1 MEQFHRGNESLRI
14 AIIPEEAPA
23 ADPHLR
29 RNYALGVINGA
40 LYILAESLIDPA
52 LVLTWFLSR
61 LSAPNVLIGLVV
73 PLRDTGWFLPQ
84 LFLARRQARQPYKL
98 PTYSVAALVRCIAW
112 ATMSIVVLTQRNPTV
127 LIVGFFVPYV
137 INSAASGWGGL
148 PFMDVVA
155 KTIPARRRGPYF
167 ATRMLIGGALG
178 IAGSLVVRLALGE
191 QLGRAFPANVGQLI
205 AIAGLFAV
213 VSLFSFTFVVEP
225 PGEVGDEIS
234 SLMAH
239 LGRAARLM
247 RRDRNFRLFLT
258 TRVVIMAAQ
267 MAAPF
272 FAVYASRELGA
283 GAEMVSVYLA
293 SNTAAS
299 LVSNLMWSRLSDR
312 RGNRAVIRLAAGLGL
327 SATLLAWLAGPLDRA
342 VAVGVAGPWLFA
354 VVFAISGAFQSGI
367 GVGGMSML
375 LEIAPSHERALY
387 VGLTNSVL
395 GVALL
400 STSISGVLVDW
411 LGYRGL
417 FLLAACCYAVG
428 LWTATRMQEPRRMFA
443 SRDERRM
450 SSVE

>member
-1 MEQFHRGNESLRI
+1 MRVSITREV
-14 AIIPEEAPA
+14 EAPA

-29 RNYALGVINGA
+29 RNYALGVINGS
-40 LYILAESLIDPA
+40 LYILAESLIDPT

-98 PTYSVAALVRCIAW
+98 PTYSAAALVRCVAW

-127 LIVGFFVPYV
+127 LIIGFFVPYV

-155 KTIPARRRGPYF
+155 KTIPVRQRGPYF
-167 ATRMLIGGALG
+167 AARMLIGGALG

-213 VSLFSFTFVVEP
+213 VSLISFTFVVEP
-225 PGEVGDEIS
+225 PGEVRDEVS
-234 SLMAH
+234 SLTAH
-239 LGRAARLM
+239 LGRAGRLM
-247 RRDRNFRLFLT
+247 QGDHNFRLFLI
-258 TRVVIMAAQ
+258 TRVAIMAAQ

-283 GAEMVSVYLA
+283 GPEMVSVYLA

-299 LVSNLMWSRLSDR
+299 VISNLMWSRLSNR

-327 SATLLAWLAGPLDRA
+327 SMTLLAWLAGPLDRA
-342 VAVGVAGPWLFA
+342 LAVGAAAPWLFV

-395 GVALL
+395 GVALF

-417 FLLAACCYAVG
+417 FLLAAGCYAVG
-428 LWTATRMQEPRRMFA
+428 LWTATRIQEPRRMLT
-443 SRDERRM
+443 
-450 SSVE
+450 VQ

>member
-1 MEQFHRGNESLRI
+1 
-14 AIIPEEAPA
+14 
-23 ADPHLR
+23 
-29 RNYALGVINGA
+29 V
-40 LYILAESLIDPA
+40 
-52 LVLTWFLSR
+52 
-61 LSAPNVLIGLVV
+61 
-73 PLRDTGWFLPQ
+73 
-84 LFLARRQARQPYKL
+84 
-98 PTYSVAALVRCIAW
+98 
-112 ATMSIVVLTQRNPTV
+112 
-127 LIVGFFVPYV
+127 
-137 INSAASGWGGL
+137 ASGWGGL

-205 AIAGLFAV
+205 AISGLFAA
-213 VSLFSFTFVVEP
+213 VSMFAFILVVEP
-225 PGEVGDEIS
+225 PSVVGDEIS
-234 SLMAH
+234 SLTAH
-239 LGRAARLM
+239 LGRAAHLM
-247 RRDRNFRLFLT
+247 RRDRNFRLFLA

-267 MAAPF
+267 MATPF

-327 SATLLAWLAGPLDRA
+327 SMTLLAWLAGPLDRA
-342 VAVGVAGPWLFA
+342 LAVGAAAPWLFA

-367 GVGGMSML
+367 GVGGMSLL
-375 LEIAPSHERALY
+375 LEMAPSHDRALY

-400 STSISGVLVDW
+400 STSIGGLLVDW

-417 FLLAACCYAVG
+417 FLLAAGCYAVG
-428 LWTATRMQEPRRMFA
+428 LWTATRMREPRRMSA
-443 SRDERRM
+443 PRDERRM